1 MKTRFVIMLLAS
13 LALLAACKGRGGSE
27 EFASSADSITSAKSA
42 MADTIA
48 AVKLIKTADMRI
60 KVKNVQQTCEDVSSL
75 TKTYHGLVTHN
86 RVTSY
91 PVRSTDVRKSSD
103 SVIRVTAVSTTGEVT
118 VKIPTEKL
126 EEFMNKV
133 QKMGLYVNSRQM
145 DITDKTLDYLSA
157 RMKLK
162 NRAELISQ
170 QKAGK
175 VVIKNPTNVLLLKDD
190 MVDQQ
195 IGNRE
200 IDDAVKNSVVSLG
213 FYQSNTIYKETIA
226 DDDPSGY
233 RLPFFTALG
242 NALSNGWILFQNVLI
257 GIGYLWVFV
266 LLIFAG
272 IYIRY
277 RFKKQR
283 VVVKA

>member
-1 MKTRFVIMLLAS
+1 MKTRIVMLLLAGV
-13 LALLAACKGRGGSE
+13 ALLAACKGKRGSE
-27 EFASSADSITSAKSA
+27 EFASSADSDISNKATL
-42 MADTIA
+42 ADTVSTI
-48 AVKLIKTADMRI
+48 KLIKTADMRI

-75 TKTYHGLVTHN
+75 TKSYSGMVMHN

-91 PVRSTDVRKSSD
+91 PVRSTDLRKSHD
-103 SVIRVTAVSTTGEVT
+103 SVMRVTAISTFGEIT
-118 VKIPTEKL
+118 VKVPSDKL

-133 QKMGLYVNSRQM
+133 ERMGLYINTRQM
-145 DITDKTLDYLSA
+145 DISDKTLDYLSA

-162 NRAELISQ
+162 NRAELIAQ
-170 QKAGK
+170 QKSGK
-175 VVIKNPTNVLLLKDD
+175 VVIKNPANVLLLKDD

-226 DDDPSGY
+226 DDDPSNY
-233 RLPFFTALG
+233 RLPFFSALG
-242 NALSNGWILFQNVLI
+242 NALGSGWLLFQNVLV

-277 RFKKQR
+277 RLKKP
-283 VVVKA
+283 VVAKA

>member
-1 MKTRFVIMLLAS
+1 MKTGIVVMLLAGIV
-13 LALLAACKGRGGSE
+13 LLAACKGKSGSE
-27 EFASSADSITSAKSA
+27 EFTASNADTLMKGVA
-42 MADTIA
+42 ADTIA
-48 AVKLIKTADMRI
+48 SLKLIKTADMRI

-75 TKTYHGLVTHN
+75 TKGYNGLVTHN

-103 SVIRVTAVSTTGEVT
+103 SVVRVTAVSTAGEVT

-133 QKMGLYVNSRQM
+133 EKMGLYVNSRQM
-145 DITDKTLDYLSA
+145 DISDKTLDYLSA

-175 VVIKNPTNVLLLKDD
+175 VVIKNPANVLLLKDD

-200 IDDAVKNSVVSLG
+200 IDDAVMNSVVSLG

-226 DDDPSGY
+226 DDDPSSY
-233 RLPFFTALG
+233 RLPFFSALG
-242 NALSNGWILFQNVLI
+242 NALGSGWLMFQNVLL

-266 LLIFAG
+266 VLIFAG

-277 RFKKQR
+277 RFKKP
-283 VVVKA
+283 VVAKA

>member
-1 MKTRFVIMLLAS
+1 MKTSIVIILLGGV
-13 LALLAACKGRGGSE
+13 ALLAACKGRGGSE
-27 EFASSADSITSAKSA
+27 EFVSSADTTSKAA
-42 MADTIA
+42 IGDTVA
-48 AVKLIKTADMRI
+48 AAKLIKTADMRI

-75 TKTYHGLVTHN
+75 TKGYNGLVIHN

-91 PVRSTDVRKSSD
+91 PVRSTDMRKSSD
-103 SVIRVTAVSTTGEVT
+103 SVIRVAAISIVGELT
-118 VKIPTEKL
+118 VKVPTEKV

-133 QKMGLYVNSRQM
+133 EKMGLCVNSRQM

-175 VVIKNPTNVLLLKDD
+175 VVIKNPANVLLLKDD

-213 FYQSNTIYKETIA
+213 FYQSNIIYKETIA
-226 DDDPSGY
+226 DDDPSSY
-233 RLPFFTALG
+233 RLPFFSALG
-242 NALSNGWILFQNVLI
+242 NALGRGWLLFQNILI

-266 LLIFAG
+266 LLIFSG
-272 IYIRY
+272 IYIRH
-277 RFKKQR
+277 RFKKQAAQ
-283 VVVKA
+283 VKF

>member
-1 MKTRFVIMLLAS
+1 MKTRFILVLLAGV
-13 LALLAACKGRGGSE
+13 ALLAACKGRGGSE
-27 EFASSADSITSAKSA
+27 EFTSSADTSMVVTRAIS
-42 MADTIA
+42 DTVA
-48 AVKLIKTADMRI
+48 AIKLIKTADMRI

-75 TKTYHGLVTHN
+75 TNGYNGLVMRN
-86 RVTSY
+86 RVNSY
-91 PVRSTDVRKSSD
+91 PVRSSDIRKNSD
-103 SVIRVTAVSTTGEVT
+103 SIVRVTAISTVGEIT

-133 QKMGLYVNSRQM
+133 EKMGLYVNSRQM

-157 RMKLK
+157 RMKLR

-175 VVIKNPTNVLLLKDD
+175 VVIKNPANVLQLKDD

-200 IDDAVKNSVVSLG
+200 IDDAVQNSVVSLG
-213 FYQSNTIYKETIA
+213 FYQSNIIYKETIA
-226 DDDPSGY
+226 DDDPSNY
-233 RLPFFTALG
+233 QLPFFSRLG
-242 NALSNGWILFQNVLI
+242 NALSNGWLLFQNVLI

-266 LLIFAG
+266 LLAFAG
-272 IYIRY
+272 VYIWY
-277 RFKKQR
+277 RLKKP
-283 VVVKA
+283 VVAKV

>member
-1 MKTRFVIMLLAS
+1 MKTRIVMLLLAGV
-13 LALLAACKGRGGSE
+13 ALLAACKGRGGSE
-27 EFASSADSITSAKSA
+27 EFTSSADTS
-42 MADTIA
+42 MAVTRAISDTVA
-48 AVKLIKTADMRI
+48 AIKLIKTADMRI

-75 TKTYHGLVTHN
+75 AKSYNGLVMHN

-91 PVRSTDVRKSSD
+91 PVRSTDLRKSHD
-103 SVIRVTAVSTTGEVT
+103 SVIRVTAISTVGEIT
-118 VKIPTEKL
+118 VKVPSDKL

-133 QKMGLYVNSRQM
+133 ERMGLYINTRQM
-145 DITDKTLDYLSA
+145 NISDKTLDYLSA

-162 NRAELISQ
+162 NRAELIAQ
-170 QKAGK
+170 QKSGK
-175 VVIKNPTNVLLLKDD
+175 VVIKNPANVLLLKDD

-213 FYQSNTIYKETIA
+213 FYQSNTINKETIA
-226 DDDPSGY
+226 DDDPSNY
-233 RLPFFTALG
+233 RLPFFSALG
-242 NALSNGWILFQNVLI
+242 NALSNGWVLFQNVLI

-277 RFKKQR
+277 KFKKP
-283 VVVKA
+283 VVGNA